1 MRGNNNIYILI
12 IISKKIKKKITHLI
26 KKKKVKK
33 GKKFREFQRNT
44 FDTSTIYF
52 TQSDMIFRYS

>member
-1 MRGNNNIYILI
+1 MRGNNLI
-12 IISKKIKKKITHLI
+12 IISKKIKKNHTFD

-33 GKKFREFQRNT
+33 GRKFREFKRNT